1 MPWRVPQ
8 GPLFDNNAAGRVSVF
23 LVCPRRA
30 LIPPFD
36 ECPEFLSGSGR
47 GDGRASSR
55 PTRRRALGYGT
66 RLRARGA
73 IAFAGGSQPTS
84 PVCQNSY
91 TNIGTA
97 PRPFHE
103 DTASLVCRIPRSTSD
118 GIRFSSV
125 MGVSRE
131 SIRSGPNRR
140 QRGTAT
146 PGDAPLLAGSSARM
160 KPQNRFLAPTIER
173 KRPVVSPATNPGA
186 HVLWLF
192 SVCWLE
198 YALLWSAW
206 HEASS
211 SLCAFPCRAVARARI
226 VHGDRQTGG
235 RSRRLQSTC
244 AVTKSPVDA
253 YSGGTGPKIALEY
266 NTLSST

>member
-1 MPWRVPQ
+1 MRLPDPPAGAHLATERVCAPVAQ
-8 GPLFDNNAAGRVSVF
+8 SLSLEGP
-23 LVCPRRA
+23 
-30 LIPPFD
+30 
-36 ECPEFLSGSGR
+36 
-47 GDGRASSR
+47 
-55 PTRRRALGYGT
+55 PT
-66 RLRARGA
+66 
-73 IAFAGGSQPTS
+73 TS
-84 PVCQNSY
+84 PVCQNPD
-91 TNIGTA
+91 TIFGMA
-97 PRPFHE
+97 QRPFYG
-103 DTASLVCRIPRSTSD
+103 DTPSPVCRIPQSTSD

-125 MGVSRE
+125 KGVSAE
-131 SIRSGPNRR
+131 SISSSPTRR
-140 QRGTAT
+140 QRATAT
-146 PGDAPLLAGSSARM
+146 PGDAPLLAGASAKM
-160 KPQNRFLAPTIER
+160 KPQNRLLAPTIGR
-173 KRPVVSPATNPGA
+173 RRPVVSPATNPGA
-186 HVLWLF
+186 HVPWLF
-192 SVCWLE
+192 SICWLE